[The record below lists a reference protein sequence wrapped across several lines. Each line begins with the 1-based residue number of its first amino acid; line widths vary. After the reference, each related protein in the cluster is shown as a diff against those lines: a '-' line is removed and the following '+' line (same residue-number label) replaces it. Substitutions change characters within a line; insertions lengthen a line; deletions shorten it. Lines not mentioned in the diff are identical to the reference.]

1 MLEVKSI
8 IHITQTHLNKI
19 CFWIANSSL
28 ICWKYKCLDTIY
40 KRNKQSEG
48 RGKENPTAKTTCFL
62 LH

>member
-1 MLEVKSI
+1 MLEIKHI

-19 CFWIANSSL
+19 YFWITNSSL

-48 RGKENPTAKTTCFL
+48 KEKGNPTVKTTCFL